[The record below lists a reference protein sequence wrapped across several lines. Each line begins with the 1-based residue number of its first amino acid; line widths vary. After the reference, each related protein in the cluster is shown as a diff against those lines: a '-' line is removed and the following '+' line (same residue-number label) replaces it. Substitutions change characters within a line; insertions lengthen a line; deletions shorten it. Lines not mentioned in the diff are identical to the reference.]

1 MTERKKLII
10 TIQNRIDEARNKG
23 LKTTTIFISTLSTCM
38 ALLKEQEYK
47 DRMFHALEDDW
58 KAMLK
63 EQEWNILTEDADGI
77 VHGLPGDDGTYLM
90 TDGKDIWIDDYVDG
104 VDDGVFLD
112 SGRDIR
118 EIKAWMYMP
127 KLPKEGR

>member
-1 MTERKKLII
+1 MTKLDKV
-10 TIQNRIDEARNKG
+10 IQG
-23 LKTTTIFISTLSTCM
+23 LKCCILRSPDDKARCNNCPYEGNCVNRLKM
-38 ALLKEQEYK
+38 DALELLKEQGWTLI
-47 DRMFHALEDDW
+47 M
-58 KAMLK
+58 
-63 EQEWNILTEDADGI
+63 EDADGYL
-77 VHGLPGDDGTYLM
+77 HSLPGDDGKYLM

-104 VDDGVFLD
+104 VDDGIWLD